1 MITNTITQLKKNWIL
16 ISVCLFAI
24 AISLI
29 NVENNLIQGL
39 LETIILALLTYLGIR
54 IANYLSL
61 QKDVDEIIND
71 VANWQRQLTNI
82 GGEPGYFYFKIFFK
96 FKTNYG
102 LLADLLKEQSNQKQL
117 SQGSAIF
124 YLASIEHRY
133 KHEQIPHRMLAL
145 YKFGSTLRALQT
157 ETLEVLALKMMFVAI
172 VMSALSST

>member
-61 QKDVDEIIND
+61 QKDVDEIINEK
-71 VANWQRQLTNI
+71 NT
-82 GGEPGYFYFKIFFK
+82 
-96 FKTNYG
+96 
-102 LLADLLKEQSNQKQL
+102 LLSLAKRSNVSIYELISLLNP
-117 SQGSAIF
+117 
-124 YLASIEHRY
+124 SIKRT
-133 KHEQIPHRMLAL
+133 I
-145 YKFGSTLRALQT
+145 
-157 ETLEVLALKMMFVAI
+157 I
-172 VMSALSST
+172 